1 LALIPELQPLMK
13 LMNLLLLKERRE
25 KLLLRRVWIQT
36 RAEQQIQTEKLA
48 GMIKIFK
55 LSFLNVKIIL

>member
-1 LALIPELQPLMK
+1 MK